1 MDGKERVRGQEM
13 TAVTMCVVM
22 ARGRGVLS
30 RSTDAF
36 DGSRKVSPRSKTG
49 RHHGGGCRQGD
60 RLSGRTSWG
69 SILNA
74 SVSHRRTRWKKA
86 EGRRTVQSCEPGDI
100 SLWFFMLLI
109 LVNIYVLKWNRFLQK
124 IEDNEIHSRSNEEQ
138 YFQLPGKQ
146 LISIIS

>member
-1 MDGKERVRGQEM
+1 MPLMGAGKYPHDQ
-13 TAVTMCVVM
+13 
-22 ARGRGVLS
+22 
-30 RSTDAF
+30 
-36 DGSRKVSPRSKTG
+36 
-49 RHHGGGCRQGD
+49 RQGGTMEVGAGRET

-109 LVNIYVLKWNRFLQK
+109 LVNIYVLKWNRFL
-124 IEDNEIHSRSNEEQ
+124 
-138 YFQLPGKQ
+138 
-146 LISIIS
+146 